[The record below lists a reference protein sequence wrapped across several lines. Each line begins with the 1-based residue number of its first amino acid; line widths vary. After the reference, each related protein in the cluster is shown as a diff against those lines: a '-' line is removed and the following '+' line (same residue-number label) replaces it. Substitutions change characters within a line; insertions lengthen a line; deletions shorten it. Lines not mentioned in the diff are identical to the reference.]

1 MRRTLLIAIAG
12 GLAFASAAVVVNYFF
27 LRPAALRVAVA
38 RDTDDHKLMI
48 AAARVFSATRENV
61 RLRIVPVNTA
71 AASAA
76 ALRAGE
82 ADLAVVRSDIA
93 VPPNGQ
99 TLVILHHNPALLIA
113 RADSKV
119 AEVPDLQG
127 KKIGVIRGTA
137 SGEGNSMLLDVILAQ
152 YDVPANAIEHV
163 LLDRTEVAEAM
174 RSHRIDAAFVVAPAT
189 SDVVTDVVAATAQ
202 SGGGVTF
209 VPIADAKAIAQR
221 LPALESIEIVRGA
234 FGGNPPRPSASFDTL
249 AVSARLMARASMRDS
264 VAADLT
270 RILFT
275 ERLAIA
281 QIAPLANQIE
291 APPVTKG
298 AALPVHPGAAAYLDD
313 EEKGFFDQYSD
324 FIYIGAMLFS
334 VVGSGLA
341 ALASRMTSVQHTE
354 FDLLL
359 ERLLQILRNARSAGR
374 SEDLDRLEQEIDEIL
389 VSGIANRRLH
399 GMDAHGMAALTLALD
414 QARRAVRERRGLLE
428 RIPGRPTEAPRTAS
442 VE

>member
-1 MRRTLLIAIAG
+1 MRRTFLIAIAG

-27 LRPAALRVAVA
+27 FRPAALRVAVA
-38 RDTDDHKLMI
+38 RDTDDHKLMG
-48 AAARVFSATRENV
+48 AVARVFSATRENV

-76 ALRAGE
+76 ALRTGE

-99 TLVILHHNPALLIA
+99 TLVILHHNPAFLIA
-113 RADSKV
+113 RGDSGI
-119 AEVPDLQG
+119 AEVPDLKG
-127 KKIGVIRGTA
+127 KKVGIIRGTA

-152 YDVPANAIEHV
+152 YDLPANAIGHV
-163 LLDRTEVAEAM
+163 LLDRGELPE
-174 RSHRIDAAFVVAPAT
+174 SLKDHRIDAIFVVAPST
-189 SDVVTDVVAATAQ
+189 SEVVTDAVSATAQ
-202 SGGGVTF
+202 ASGGATF

-249 AVSARLMARASMRDS
+249 AVSARLMARASLRDS
-264 VAADLT
+264 IAADLT
-270 RILFT
+270 RLLFT

-298 AALPVHPGAAAYLDD
+298 ATLPVHPGAAAYLDD

-324 FIYIGAMLFS
+324 FFYIGAMLLS

-341 ALASRMTSVQHTE
+341 ALASRMTSAQHTE
-354 FDLLL
+354 LDRLLAQ
-359 ERLLQILRNARSAGR
+359 LLQILKFARTA
-374 SEDLDRLEQEIDEIL
+374 EQPEELDRLEQEIDEIL
-389 VSGIANRRLH
+389 VSGIANRQIH
-399 GMDAHGMAALTLALD
+399 GIDAQGMAAMTLALD
-414 QARRAVRERRGLLE
+414 QARRAVRERRAQVE
-428 RIPGRPTEAPRTAS
+428 RIPARLIDAARIAS
-442 VE
+442 AE